1 VGSSMITP
9 RGSRARAAA
18 GSGSGAEPR
27 ARGGHWSLSS
37 RSARPRRGQSQ
48 RGREPALPRRAS
60 RQRWWGG
67 VGEGGSLRVN
77 AVIASHGTTGRAWK
91 SKHEMKRWPALSSS
105 WLSRAFWERRCFA
118 RVPVQPCCRV
128 GVGGRG
134 GAHRGTGLK
143 CWRHRVRSLS
153 KSRDPLRISCASATQ
168 AHA

>member
-1 VGSSMITP
+1 MVVTGLYRLAPHGRVVVSHSADGNQ
-9 RGSRARAAA
+9 RC
-18 GSGSGAEPR
+18 
-27 ARGGHWSLSS
+27 RGG
-37 RSARPRRGQSQ
+37 RRVSG
-48 RGREPALPRRAS
+48 GGVG
-60 RQRWWGG
+60 WGG

-105 WLSRAFWERRCFA
+105 WLSRAFWERRS